1 MNEKIYLTREKY
13 EEFKKEIKERK
24 TTIRQKIAEQLRHA
38 KELGDLSENAA
49 YAEAKDEK
57 EKNDRRITEL
67 EYILS
72 RCEIIEKPEKN
83 DKVNIGSKVQIQ
95 DENGK
100 IFEYQI
106 VDSQESNPLK
116 KLISRCSP
124 LGEILLN
131 KKVGEKVEIKSPNNV
146 SKRYKIISIN

>member
-49 YAEAKDEK
+49 YVEAKDEK
-57 EKNDRRITEL
+57 EKNDRRIAEL

>member
-57 EKNDRRITEL
+57 EKNDRRIAEL